1 MARGVRM
8 GWLIVVCL
16 AAGADAQAPE
26 PEPAGPT
33 INDIT
38 FMSGSPLGSQRLAV
52 TGSGFTT
59 NFHDGH
65 NTIDIGSNSKGWA
78 SCAVSSPQATCH
90 CL

>member
-1 MARGVRM
+1 MLALPGV
-8 GWLIVVCL
+8 
-16 AAGADAQAPE
+16 DAQAPE

-65 NTIDIGSNSKGWA
+65 NSIDIGSDQKGW
-78 SCAVSSPQATCH
+78 VWI
-90 CL
+90 LYYK